1 MPTKLL
7 KNGKQQQTLLP
18 ATLLGPLFLPFLSL
32 NNKLIQRPDDKLT
45 ALPQPFATQLGKSP
59 GGVIKTRTEVC

>member
-7 KNGKQQQTLLP
+7 KNGKQQQ
-18 ATLLGPLFLPFLSL
+18 TLLGPLFLPFLSL

-45 ALPQPFATQLGKSP
+45 ALPKPFAMQLVGNLQ
-59 GGVIKTRTEVC
+59 GV

>member
-18 ATLLGPLFLPFLSL
+18 ATLFGPLFLPFLSL

-45 ALPQPFATQLGKSP
+45 ALPKPFAIQLVGNLQ
-59 GGVIKTRTEVC
+59 GV